1 MKTPTSTKVKVATW
15 NINSVRLR
23 IDQVIQFL
31 TEQQPDVLG
40 LQEIKCVEEQFPY
53 QPFRDIGYEFIEV
66 KGQKG
71 YHGAATVS
79 KLPMERLPTSFCP
92 LDHARHVSTRVIAGD
107 QDFEFHNFY
116 VPAGGDVADRAVNE
130 KFGHKLDFLENMRCY
145 FAERFALGDDQQ
157 ILVGD
162 FNIAPHEHD
171 VWGHKQL
178 LKVVSHT
185 PMEVEILET
194 LRKTHDFTDTSRLF
208 AGDDEKLYSWWSY
221 RARDVMKSNRGRRL
235 DHIWVSPALKPCV
248 EAMGREGHEI
258 HVPCRTWAEKPS
270 DHVPMTQIL
279 DLSAS

>member
-1 MKTPTSTKVKVATW
+1 MKIKVATW

-31 TEQQPDVLG
+31 NEQQPDVLG
-40 LQEIKCVEEQFPY
+40 LQEIKCVEDQFPY
-53 QPFRDIGYEFIEV
+53 EAFREIGYDHIEV

-116 VPAGGDVADRAVNE
+116 VPAGGDVADPVEND
-130 KFGHKLDFLENMRCY
+130 KFKHKLDFLENMRCY
-145 FAERFALGDDQQ
+145 FAERFAKGDDQQ

-208 AGDDEKLYSWWSY
+208 AEEDEKLYSWWSY

-248 EAMGREGHEI
+248 EVMGKAGHEI
-258 HVPCRTWAEKPS
+258 HVPCRTWDPKPS
-270 DHVPMTQIL
+270 DHVPMTQVL
-279 DLSAS
+279 DLSAA

>member
-1 MKTPTSTKVKVATW
+1 MSNQIKVATW

-31 TEQQPDVLG
+31 KEQQPDVLG
-40 LQEIKCVEEQFPY
+40 LQEIKCLEELFPY
-53 QPFRDIGYEFIEV
+53 APFREAGYEFIEV

-79 KLPMERLPTSFCP
+79 KLPLQRLDTDFCP
-92 LDHARHVSTRVIAGD
+92 LGHARHVSTKVSAGAK
-107 QDFEFHNFY
+107 DFEFHNFY
-116 VPAGGDVADRAVNE
+116 IPAGGDVADPKVND
-130 KFGHKLDFLENMRCY
+130 KFAHKLDFLENMRIY
-145 FAERFALGDDQQ
+145 FEGRAKQDDRQ

-162 FNIAPHEHD
+162 FNIAPHVHD

-185 PMEVEILET
+185 PLEVGILET

-208 AGDDEKLYSWWSY
+208 AEDTEKLYSWWSY

-235 DHIWVSPALKPCV
+235 DHIWVSPALKPAV
-248 EAMGREGHEI
+248 EAMGKTGHEI
-258 HVPCRTWAEKPS
+258 HVPCRIWHAKPS
-270 DHVPMTQIL
+270 DHVPMTQVF
-279 DLSAS
+279 DLSVI

>member
-1 MKTPTSTKVKVATW
+1 MKIKVASW

-23 IDQVIQFL
+23 IDQVIKFL

-92 LDHARHVSTRVIAGD
+92 LDHARHVSTRVMAGD
-107 QDFEFHNFY
+107 QNFEFHNFY
-116 VPAGGDVADRAVNE
+116 VPAGGDVADRTVND
-130 KFGHKLDFLENMRCY
+130 KFGHKLDFLENMRSY
-145 FAERFALGDDQQ
+145 FAERFTQGDAKQ

-208 AGDDEKLYSWWSY
+208 AGEDEKLYSWWSY
-221 RARDVMKSNRGRRL
+221 RAKDIMKSNRGRRL

-248 EAMGREGHEI
+248 KAMGKSGHEI
-258 HVPCRTWAEKPS
+258 HVPCRTWHEKPS
-270 DHVPMTQIL
+270 DHVPMTQII
-279 DLSAS
+279 DLTAK

>member
-1 MKTPTSTKVKVATW
+1 MKIKVATW

-23 IDQVIQFL
+23 IDQVVQFL
-31 TEQQPDVLG
+31 NEQQPDVLG

-92 LDHARHVSTRVIAGD
+92 LDHARHVSTKVIAGNE
-107 QDFEFHNFY
+107 DFEFHNFY
-116 VPAGGDVADRAVNE
+116 VPAGGDVADRKVNE
-130 KFGHKLDFLENMRCY
+130 KFGHKLDFLENMRLY
-145 FAERFALGDDQQ
+145 FTERFAQGDAQQ

-208 AGDDEKLYSWWSY
+208 AEEDEKLYSWWSY

-235 DHIWVSPALKPCV
+235 DHIWVSPALRPAV
-248 EAMGREGHEI
+248 EATGKAGHEI

-270 DHVPMTQIL
+270 DHVPMTQVL
-279 DLSAS
+279 DLSVK